1 VTAGT
6 SIPRIPFLDM
16 LRGLA
21 VLGILVMNIQA
32 FAQVELAYLNPH
44 IRDPLSSAEVVVH
57 AIGYLFVE
65 QKFIALFSML
75 FGISNWI
82 VASNALAAGRSARS
96 VHLRRNAGLL
106 VIGLVH
112 AYLIWD
118 GDILV
123 AYAVTALLLTPALN
137 WTVRRQLKTACVFLS
152 IPLLLALLDVW
163 LYTPEARAEL
173 YESSIGGI
181 DADVAAHRGTWLE
194 ALNWRVES
202 SLDMHLLGL
211 PFYLVWFVGGL
222 MLVGVV
228 LFRLGIARAVYRPSF
243 YWLWALGW
251 LVPGLLLTQAGYL
264 YQSANGF
271 NLGTV
276 ALGRDVVAYLGAL
289 MMAQA
294 YLGFAVLFFRS
305 GLWPRLVY
313 MLERVG
319 RMALTNYVLQ
329 SLIATSL
336 FYGHGLGWYERLS
349 LVELVPVTLA
359 IWAANIALSIVW
371 LNVFRQGPLEWLWR
385 HLTQWSG
392 TPVQR

>member
-1 VTAGT
+1 MTAA
-6 SIPRIPFLDM
+6 IPRIPFLDM
-16 LRGLA
+16 LRGVA

-32 FAQVELAYLNPH
+32 FAQVELAYLNPG
-44 IRDPLSSAEVVVH
+44 IRDALSGAETVVH

-96 VHLRRNAGLL
+96 VHLRRNLGLL
-106 VIGLVH
+106 LIGLVH

-123 AYAVTALLLTPALN
+123 AYAVTALMLTPALN
-137 WTVRRQLKTACVFLS
+137 WTVRRQLKTAFVFLS
-152 IPLLLALLDVW
+152 IPLLLSLLDVW
-163 LYTPEARAEL
+163 LYTPDARAEL
-173 YESSIGGI
+173 YETTIGGI
-181 DADVAAHRGTWLE
+181 DADIAAHRGTWLE
-194 ALNWRVES
+194 ALNWRIDS

-222 MLVGVV
+222 MLVGTV

-243 YWLWALGW
+243 YGLWSLGW

-264 YQSANGF
+264 YQSANDF

-276 ALGRDVVAYLGAL
+276 ALGRDVLAYLGAL

-305 GLWPRLVY
+305 GLWPRLVHV
-313 MLERVG
+313 LERVG
-319 RMALTNYVLQ
+319 RMALTNYLLQ
-329 SLIATSL
+329 SVIATGL
-336 FYGHGLGWYERLS
+336 FYGHGLGWYERLT
-349 LVELVPVTLA
+349 LVQLVPVTFA
-359 IWAANIALSIVW
+359 IWAVHIAVSLVW
-371 LNVFRQGPLEWLWR
+371 LHRFRQGPMEWLWR
-385 HLTQWSG
+385 HLTRWSG
-392 TPVQR
+392 TPGHR